1 MTKKAILNRAFTP
14 REKGLI
20 LALAL
25 VLVGAFYYFAVIQ
38 GTSATLSANEQRMAE
53 LQVSL
58 EEQQLKAVQLRA
70 MEAELEQLSNK
81 KEAPQVQAYNNF
93 RGEWDQLKGLLR
105 DATSFQLNFGDP
117 VATGQLVRR
126 PVQASFTT
134 GSYQEALALVERIQ
148 KGQYR
153 CVINDFGMSQVSDQ
167 VKDQTGVS
175 VSVSMTFYETL
186 EGATDLSGLTFADQ
200 KDQG

>member
-58 EEQQLKAVQLRA
+58 EEQQIRAVQLQA
-70 MEAELEQLSNK
+70 MEAELERLSNK
-81 KEAPQVQAYNNF
+81 KEAPQVQ
-93 RGEWDQLKGLLR
+93 
-105 DATSFQLNFGDP
+105 
-117 VATGQLVRR
+117 V
-126 PVQASFTT
+126 
-134 GSYQEALALVERIQ
+134 
-148 KGQYR
+148 
-153 CVINDFGMSQVSDQ
+153 
-167 VKDQTGVS
+167 
-175 VSVSMTFYETL
+175 
-186 EGATDLSGLTFADQ
+186 
-200 KDQG
+200 